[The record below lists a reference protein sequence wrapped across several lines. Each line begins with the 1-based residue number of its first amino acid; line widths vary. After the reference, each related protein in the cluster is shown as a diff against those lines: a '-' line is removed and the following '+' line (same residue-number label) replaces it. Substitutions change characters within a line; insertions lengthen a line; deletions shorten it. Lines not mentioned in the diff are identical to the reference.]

1 MSSTKRAAVIERQAA
16 EVQRYIRQRVA
27 LAMGDRS
34 LNWLAKESGIP
45 QSTLH
50 AYQTTG
56 ENAYTIPALLA
67 VAKVLRRPLPYF
79 IPGGNGTER
88 LWEEKDVA
96 AVAAFHQV
104 AELVDWWRS
113 ATPEEA
119 AQARDVA
126 GRVRERMGDRPAGP
140 AETPAAPPASS
151 SRRQGKDRPP
161 SPAGQ

>member
-96 AVAAFHQV
+96 AVTAFHQV

-126 GRVRERMGDRPAGP
+126 GRVRERMGDRPAAP
-140 AETPAAPPASS
+140 AETPAAPGASS
-151 SRRQGKDRPP
+151 SRTSGKGRRP
-161 SPAGQ
+161 ATRGG

>member
-16 EVQRYIRQRVA
+16 DVQRYIRQRVA
-27 LAMGDRS
+27 LAMGDHS

-67 VAKVLRRPLPYF
+67 VARVLKRPLPYF
-79 IPGGNGTER
+79 IPGADGKER

-96 AVAAFHQV
+96 AVTAFHQV
-104 AELVDWWRS
+104 ADLVDWWRS
-113 ATPEEA
+113 ATPEQV
-119 AQARDVA
+119 AQARDA
-126 GRVRERMGDRPAGP
+126 GSRVRGRMEDRPAAP
-140 AETPAAPPASS
+140 ADTPAAPGASS
-151 SRRQGKDRPP
+151 SRTSGKGRRP
-161 SPAGQ
+161 ATRGG